1 MCAMWKWM
9 IKTHFVLLDTNK
21 SISVD
26 VNFVFE
32 KLISNTMY
40 DYHTVLTAYC
50 FYSSPDDP
58 CFYLSTPFRVL
69 NSFPLQ
75 CFCFSKYWIELKLLV
90 LGPVWLTPSPP
101 NFFGSVNLHLDI
113 SSPLTYW
120 QITLLYICFVLP
132 ISYGILIHFKVVHT
146 IYQSSFHFQQIYM
159 VDILYYILF

>member
-26 VNFVFE
+26 VNFFFE

-101 NFFGSVNLHLDI
+101 NFFRIGEFTPWYFFSINLLADYVTVYMFC
-113 SSPLTYW
+113 SSHFLW
-120 QITLLYICFVLP
+120 YIN
-132 ISYGILIHFKVVHT
+132 
-146 IYQSSFHFQQIYM
+146 SF
-159 VDILYYILF
+159 